1 MARVAIS
8 FSGEGRG
15 HAARTLSLVQE
26 LRGHQLMVLCPRN
39 MLAWMQEATRHES
52 HVQLLAIPSLN
63 FSYYRNGKLSY
74 VKSCLTA
81 LPFLYHLRRYLRW
94 LSQVV
99 DEFNPHLAIVDFE
112 PLLPRVTQSLGIRTL
127 SLDHQHFLAAMDLSK
142 LPWNLGMRARF
153 LQPSVKLF
161 CPAADAY
168 LVSSFYQFP
177 QRPGTDN
184 FRQVGVLIREELGRQ
199 ASHIGEH
206 LLVYLRREHAGP
218 WLQQLAKLRE
228 PCFVYGLEREGVEG
242 SLHFKKISS
251 REFIRDL
258 VTCRCLISTAGNQL
272 IGEALAVGKP
282 VLAIPEYGNFEQQIN
297 GHFLQASGLG
307 RCLLPQ
313 QVSGREFCDFL
324 EMLPVFRERIGL
336 RNPSGNEEVI
346 RQIQHLLTL
355 STPQTV
361 FVPEIEVVPEVEV
374 ATVGAEA

>member
-1 MARVAIS
+1 MARVVIS

-26 LRGHQLMVLCPRN
+26 LRGHQLLVLCPRN
-39 MLAWMQEATRHES
+39 MLSWMQEATWHES

-63 FSYYRNGKLSY
+63 FSYDRSGKLSY
-74 VKSCLTA
+74 VKSCLSA
-81 LPFLYHLRRYLRW
+81 MPFLYHLRGYLRW

-112 PLLPRVTQSLGIRTL
+112 PLLSRVTRSLGIRTL

-161 CPAADAY
+161 CPTADAY
-168 LVSSFYQFP
+168 LISSFYQFP
-177 QRPGTDN
+177 QRPEASN
-184 FRQVGVLIREELGRQ
+184 YRQVGVLIREELGHH
-199 ASHIGEH
+199 ASHVGEH

-218 WLQQLAKLRE
+218 WLQQLAELRE
-228 PCFVYGLEREGVEG
+228 PCFVYGMDRDGVEG
-242 SLHFKKISS
+242 NLYFKKISS

-258 VTCRCLISTAGNQL
+258 VTCRSLISTAGNQL

-313 QVSGREFCDFL
+313 QVSRRAFYDFL
-324 EMLPVFRERIGL
+324 EALPFFRERIGL
-336 RNPSGNEEVI
+336 RNPSGNEEVV
-346 RQIQHLLTL
+346 RQIQHLITMT
-355 STPQTV
+355 TPQTT
-361 FVPEIEVVPEVEV
+361 FVPEVEVLPEVEV